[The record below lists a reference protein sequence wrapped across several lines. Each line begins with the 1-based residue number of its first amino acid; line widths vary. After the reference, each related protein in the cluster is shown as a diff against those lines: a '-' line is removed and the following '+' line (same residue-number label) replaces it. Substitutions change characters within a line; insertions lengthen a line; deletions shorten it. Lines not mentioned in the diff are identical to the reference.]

1 MQAPF
6 ICDYQTANYMLTI
19 EDITD
24 PRVDLEPMES
34 TYVGSNRNVMEVVML
49 TIDHNYTLF
58 ISVVENHFKI
68 EVSTS
73 KNFSTSLLL
82 CV

>member
-1 MQAPF
+1 
-6 ICDYQTANYMLTI
+6 MLTI

-49 TIDHNYTLF
+49 TIDRNYTLF
-58 ISVVENHFKI
+58 ISIVENHFKI